1 MAKIL
6 GTELRIK
13 FDAGYLTSTLNRIT
27 RFTPEDAAV
36 GFGKLLKY
44 GTSTGHYEA
53 VDGTETDATVIAGVS
68 VFAQAKT
75 GTTYPGTITSIE
87 FGAYG
92 DCLIQ
97 GDIVV
102 EISEHVVDV
111 SDVVEGAKVY
121 LATDG
126 LVSPDASH
134 VAAGPTTV
142 NHLLLPQFIFT
153 GEVDT
158 NEAGV
163 VVASVRKLF

>member
-6 GTELRIK
+6 GTELRAK
-13 FDAGYLTSTLNRIT
+13 FDAGYLTSTLNRIA
-27 RFTPEDAAV
+27 RFTPEQDPI
-36 GFGKLLKY
+36 GFGVLLKY

-75 GTTYPGTITSIE
+75 GTTYPGTITSIP
-87 FGAYG
+87 FGEYG
-92 DCLIQ
+92 DALIQ

-102 EISEHVVDV
+102 GVSEFVADAA
-111 SDVVEGAKVY
+111 DIVEGAKVY

-126 LVSPDASH
+126 LLSPDASH
-134 VAAGPTTV
+134 GLSPVV

-153 GEVDT
+153 GESET
-158 NEAGV
+158 NEAGDL
-163 VVASVRKLF
+163 VASVRKLY